1 MHKFTSNTQDH
12 YLSFLA
18 APELVQCC
26 ERSSFDGDSN
36 EQMSIP
42 GDKMTY
48 QGDSSQS
55 KALLH
60 YSFAAFGGNSF
71 AQMALGYRHWAG
83 MGVATSCEKALDH
96 YRRVVRTFSVCLRLC
111 VYSATNWF
119 VKHIFRGN
127 FENFWNARWF
137 TTGFFHRFSL
147 NSRWSKLKNLSKL
160 KDFLLNSS
168 KCNS

>member
-18 APELVQCC
+18 APELYNVVNDQVLMVIAM
-26 ERSSFDGDSN
+26 N
-36 EQMSIP
+36 
-42 GDKMTY
+42 KWAYLVTTWY

-111 VYSATNWF
+111 VYSATNDTDLLS
-119 VKHIFRGN
+119 IFSGVILKT
-127 FENFWNARWF
+127 FETHVDLQQAFF
-137 TTGFFHRFSL
+137 T
-147 NSRWSKLKNLSKL
+147 
-160 KDFLLNSS
+160 DFR
-168 KCNS
+168 